1 MGSDKGQGLRRRKL
15 CEDVTGDRERKCSKV
30 QVQEPALRQI
40 QSKEAVVELDTG
52 ERVVGESGGNGR
64 GVGGGVLQKVK
75 SVLREDEGGGEKGS
89 EAEEGWMWVN
99 GLK

>member
-1 MGSDKGQGLRRRKL
+1 M
-15 CEDVTGDRERKCSKV
+15 TGDRERKCSKV

-75 SVLREDEGGGEKGS
+75 SVLRRMRGEVRRGVKQRKDG
-89 EAEEGWMWVN
+89 MWVN

>member
-1 MGSDKGQGLRRRKL
+1 M
-15 CEDVTGDRERKCSKV
+15 
-30 QVQEPALRQI
+30 
-40 QSKEAVVELDTG
+40 VELDTG
-52 ERVVGESGGNGR
+52 GEGGGGKWGKWR

-89 EAEEGWMWVN
+89 EAEEDGMWVN